1 MGFES
6 GFDEKIDVID
16 LIINV
21 LKEHEKKLD
30 ELVSRLEEAQ
40 AVGAPVR
47 AQNEREQ
54 REEAP
59 PSGVAVSAALDRWS
73 EFAERCA
80 SAELVAFDADGGR
93 FRVSAVSG
101 GVLYKYEEEIPD
113 MEIRYRKTDGKAHI
127 ESIDIS
133 SVELVPGAIMGRLE
147 CGLKLEKNDVEVSL
161 PDGASVNKI
170 SFSIDPG
177 VAKSWIAYQLGIDED
192 TVVRGELKA

>member
-40 AVGAPVR
+40 AVGAP
-47 AQNEREQ
+47 AGAPKERER
-54 REEAP
+54 REEVP

-101 GVLYKYEEEIPD
+101 GILYTYEEEIPD

-177 VAKSWIAYQLGIDED
+177 VAKSWLAYQLGIDEE
-192 TVVRGELKA
+192 TIVRGELRA